1 MTETTVKISGMMCG
15 MCEAHINDA
24 VRLAFNPKKVTSSRR
39 SGETVVISA
48 QPLDGAKLAE
58 VIKNTGYDLKGIE
71 SFDEGEAPEKEKK
84 HFGHF
89 HRKKQQI

>member
-1 MTETTVKISGMMCG
+1 MIKTILHIDGMMCG

-24 VRLAFNPKKVTSSRR
+24 VRLAFNPKKVTSSRKN
-39 SGETVVISA
+39 GETVVITA

-71 SFDEGEAPEKEKK
+71 SFDEGEAPENEKK

-89 HRKKQQI
+89 HRKKQ

>member
-1 MTETTVKISGMMCG
+1 MIKTILHIDGMMCG

-39 SGETVVISA
+39 SGETVILSA
-48 QPLDGAKLAE
+48 RPLDEAKLAE

-84 HFGHF
+84 HIGLF
-89 HRKKQQI
+89 HRKKQ

>member
-1 MTETTVKISGMMCG
+1 MMCG

-24 VRLAFNPKKVTSSRR
+24 VRLAFNPKKVTSSRKN
-39 SGETVVISA
+39 GETVVITA

-71 SFDEGEAPEKEKK
+71 SFDEGEDPEKEKK
-84 HFGHF
+84 HFGYF
-89 HRKKQQI
+89 HRKKQ

>member
-1 MTETTVKISGMMCG
+1 MMCG

-24 VRLAFNPKKVTSSRR
+24 VRLAFNPKKVTSSRK

-71 SFDEGEAPEKEKK
+71 SFDEGEAP
-84 HFGHF
+84 
-89 HRKKQQI
+89 